1 MKLLKRILLLIEVVY
16 HLENKTKIN
25 EIVEEKSYEFRNLKE
40 KINPDNLIY
49 KYKTEGRSLKDF
61 SVYQNLIDLFINLRG
76 GNLNP
81 RETLKNQIYFKS
93 DLGEIKRENSKSKP
107 EDQINRKCAKY
118 FWFKRKNYYFL

>member
-61 SVYQNLIDLFINLRG
+61 SVYQNLIDLFINLRD

-93 DLGEIKRENSKSKP
+93 DLGEIKRENSKSKS

-118 FWFKRKNYYFL
+118 F